1 MTIEF
6 KMAFPH
12 EIHIIPTINGGVI
25 ARCGCA
31 ELTFTSTNKLLTAMR
46 EYFADPAAVEKAY
59 NDARA
64 AAGRLHEAPMTEGP
78 RAARALGRGRTLSDH
93 PVSDGEQVS
102 LIGPDQERAERSQ
115 DEAEDEQ
122 TNEREPSGALS

>member
-59 NDARA
+59 NDARQI
-64 AAGRLHEAPMTEGP
+64 AGRLHEAPDYP
-78 RAARALGRGRTLSDH
+78 RPETARARALGSGRTLARPETVD
-93 PVSDGEQVS
+93 DA
-102 LIGPDQERAERSQ
+102 PDQERAANEGQ
-115 DEAEDEQ
+115 EARDEQ
-122 TNEREPSGALS
+122 SNERESSGPLS

>member
-46 EYFADPAAVEKAY
+46 EYFADPEAVEKAY
-59 NDARA
+59 NDARKV
-64 AAGRLHEAPMTEGP
+64 AGRLHEAPMTEGP
-78 RAARALGRGRTLSDH
+78 RAARALGSGRTLARPRNIMDL
-93 PVSDGEQVS
+93 DDA
-102 LIGPDQERAERSQ
+102 PDQERAERPQ
-115 DEAEDEQ
+115 ERAEDEQ
-122 TNEREPSGALS
+122 TNERESSGPLS